1 MSKTIKAVGIVNA
14 EENQPVVNNQEQGNP
29 QPQDQGDENPTDDL
43 QKIVG
48 EEVLAAV
55 SAAAD
60 TIRGESFSTVEDAM
74 KSAGQEDD
82 FFNPTLSQYK
92 EGLIINTDRRL
103 VKIKRATIRNSSRK
117 AWVIV
122 APAGYRRGNE
132 IIYSQA
138 FNFYPSTLRK
148 SITRTNEVG
157 EPVLDNNRQPI
168 TSDSKAS
175 TNTVWK
181 GAHACANAEELLNY
195 ALDKRF
201 EVIELYRDFGPS
213 LFTTQPDGSMVPR
226 GHKLTTLPLFNAF

>member
-1 MSKTIKAVGIVNA
+1 MAETIEAVGTVNA
-14 EENQPVVNNQEQGNP
+14 QENEQVNNNEQPQGQENQ
-29 QPQDQGDENPTDDL
+29 ENPTVDL

-103 VKIKRATIRNSSRK
+103 VKIKRAIIRNSSRK

-132 IIYSQA
+132 IVYSQA

-148 SITRTNEVG
+148 SITRTNDVG
-157 EPVLDNNRQPI
+157 EPVLDKNNNPI
-168 TSDSKAS
+168 SSDSKAS
-175 TNTVWK
+175 QNPVWK

-195 ALDKRF
+195 ALDKHF

>member
-1 MSKTIKAVGIVNA
+1 MAETIEAVGTVNA
-14 EENQPVVNNQEQGNP
+14 QENEQVNNNEQPQGQENQ
-29 QPQDQGDENPTDDL
+29 ENPTVDL

-103 VKIKRATIRNSSRK
+103 VKIKRAIIRNSSRK

-132 IIYSQA
+132 IVYSQA

-148 SITRTNEVG
+148 SITRTNDVG
-157 EPVLDNNRQPI
+157 EPVLDKHNNPI
-168 TSDSKAS
+168 SSDSKAS
-175 TNTVWK
+175 QNPVWK

-195 ALDKRF
+195 ALDKHF

>member
-1 MSKTIKAVGIVNA
+1 MAETIEAVGTVNA
-14 EENQPVVNNQEQGNP
+14 QENEQVNNNEQPQGQENQ
-29 QPQDQGDENPTDDL
+29 ENPTVDL

-103 VKIKRATIRNSSRK
+103 VKIKRAIIRNSSRK

-132 IIYSQA
+132 IVYSQA

-148 SITRTNEVG
+148 SITRTNDVG
-157 EPVLDNNRQPI
+157 EPVLDKNNNPI
-168 TSDSKAS
+168 SSDSKAS
-175 TNTVWK
+175 QNPVWK

-195 ALDKRF
+195 ALDKHF

-226 GHKLTTLPLFNAF
+226 GHKLTTLPLFNAC

>member
-1 MSKTIKAVGIVNA
+1 MAKKIEAVGTVNA
-14 EENQPVVNNQEQGNP
+14 QENEQVANNNQEPSTEVEQ
-29 QPQDQGDENPTDDL
+29 PTDDL

-122 APAGYRRGNE
+122 APAGYRKGNKVV
-132 IIYSQA
+132 YSQA

-148 SITRTNEVG
+148 SITRTNDVG
-157 EPVLDNNRQPI
+157 EPVLDKNNNPI
-168 TSDSKAS
+168 SSDSKAS
-175 TNTVWK
+175 QNPVWK